1 MGLGL
6 VPSMLLCWPVHPLAA
21 GVAAAAAVAEGVRLL
36 LLVGHRLLQVVLH
49 LLQVRLHLQEVV
61 CAQAGLTA
69 LVTALGPEEYSAVL
83 LPL

>member
-6 VPSMLLCWPVHPLAA
+6 VPSMLPCWPVRLLAA
-21 GVAAAAAVAEGVRLL
+21 GVAAAVAVVEGVRLL

-49 LLQVRLHLQEVV
+49 LLQVCLHLQQVV

-69 LVTALGPEEYSAVL
+69 LLRLAVHSQSSL
-83 LPL
+83 AECL